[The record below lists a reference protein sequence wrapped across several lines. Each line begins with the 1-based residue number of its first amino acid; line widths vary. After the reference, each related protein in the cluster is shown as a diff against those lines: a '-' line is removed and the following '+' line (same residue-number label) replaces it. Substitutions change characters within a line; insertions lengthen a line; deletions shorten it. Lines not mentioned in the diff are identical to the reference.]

1 MRRTAPVPVRS
12 SRRSVE
18 FCQQRPRERWEEFA
32 ILEFHPPIKGSIMQL
47 SHSTTPAARA
57 AGLRRRQIGLLSA
70 AVAAG
75 VALSAFGAP
84 AAFADD
90 ATGVTVNSTT
100 SATLSLGSGATA
112 NLTLSGTA
120 ERYFMTDAAQDQFSY
135 LGTASQYDLD
145 GPFSAAFGAK
155 VQTITDCPGDTT
167 TCAPGRLVI
176 ELSEPMTDVKVHL
189 SDLGSR
195 GPIIT
200 GQPTAFFSDAY
211 RLVSS
216 QPARATVT
224 PSAGASFTT
233 DASGA
238 VWGLNSPCNETP
250 GAGCGSLVVSS
261 PTPITRLEFDVALRT
276 VSPIASD
283 SNDNTIISVSGTT
296 VPKPTPTPTPTV
308 PQPTT
313 PATPVVTPTDP
324 ATPTAGPTPIAPVPS
339 ASVTPTTTPAAVV
352 PGKPT
357 GAKPAGSGLANTGA
371 EASVLPIVAG
381 SALAAGLAFV
391 GVAAFRRRRADRA

>member
-1 MRRTAPVPVRS
+1 
-12 SRRSVE
+12 
-18 FCQQRPRERWEEFA
+18 
-32 ILEFHPPIKGSIMQL
+32 MQL
-47 SHSTTPAARA
+47 SHSSTPAARPA
-57 AGLRRRQIGLLSA
+57 HSRRRSSGLLSA

-75 VALSAFGAP
+75 VAFAVMGAP
-84 AAFADD
+84 AAFAED
-90 ATGVTVNSTT
+90 ATSVTITSAT
-100 SATLSLGSGATA
+100 SATLGLSSGASAT
-112 NLTLSGTA
+112 LTFSGSA
-120 ERYFMTDAAQDQFSY
+120 DRYFMTAAPQDQFTY
-135 LGTASQYDLD
+135 LGTAPQYSLD
-145 GPFSAAFGAK
+145 GPFASALGAK
-155 VQTITDCPGDTT
+155 VQTVTDCPGDTT

-216 QPARATVT
+216 QPAGATVT
-224 PSAGASFTT
+224 PSSGASFTT

-238 VWGLNSPCNETP
+238 VWGLNSPCTETP
-250 GAGCGSLVVSS
+250 GAGCGSLIVSS

-296 VPKPTPTPTPTV
+296 VPKPTPTPTPTPTA

-313 PATPVVTPTDP
+313 PATPVVTPTTP
-324 ATPTAGPTPIAPVPS
+324 ATPTTGPTPVAPVPS

-352 PGKPT
+352 PGKPA

-371 EASVLPIVAG
+371 EVSVLPIIAG
-381 SALAAGLAFV
+381 SALLAGLAFV
-391 GVAAFRRRRADRA
+391 GTAAFRRRRANRA